1 MKVYA
6 NGNYIDTFKSPA
18 EAAQFIAE
26 CEYEDEMSNNEIIYT
41 MK

>member
-6 NGNYIDTFKSPA
+6 NGNYIDTFKSEA

-26 CEYEDEMSNNEIIYT
+26 CEYEDEMSNTDIVYT
-41 MK
+41 MQ